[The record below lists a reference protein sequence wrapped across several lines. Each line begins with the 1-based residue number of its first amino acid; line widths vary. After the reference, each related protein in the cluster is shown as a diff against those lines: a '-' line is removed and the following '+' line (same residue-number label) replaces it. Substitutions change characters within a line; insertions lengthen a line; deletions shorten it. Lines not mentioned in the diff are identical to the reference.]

1 MSETCSVWGIFIKNS
16 RTINAA
22 AKVVRSNAMTPSI
35 PAKDITAAAKTG
47 VRIDTS
53 EFENDL
59 IPLVF

>member
-1 MSETCSVWGIFIKNS
+1 MGIFIKNS
-16 RTINAA
+16 RAINAA

-35 PAKDITAAAKTG
+35 PANDITAAAKTG

-53 EFENDL
+53 ELENDL